1 MTTLEIIQRI
11 WSLIPPPAPDGSIE
25 VRELEMSADGTAN
38 PRLTIDHQGQRHLLI
53 PATSGARLLEDRRSS
68 GVHLL
73 SAEWGDE
80 NTRRRFVDLVC
91 LKPHLNG
98 LFDLIIF
105 EVVSAL
111 EGAHGQ
117 ADRICLAV
125 LNQWRELLSRDS
137 LPMPERSAV
146 IGLFGELLILR
157 RLAHFNPLVL
167 PIWTGPDGGR
177 FDFYAG
183 GQALEVKTTLRRQG
197 VVLTIHGHDQLEIP
211 QGGSLHVAVLL
222 VEETPTGGENLRSL
236 VEAISN
242 AGVSRVDIYRKL
254 ARLGFTP
261 DILSLLDD
269 QRFKLSERRVYR
281 VDDAFPRITAES
293 FVGAGLPR
301 GVTSIIYTIDLSV
314 PPPHPLIEA
323 DAEAVIAALAESA
336 S

>member
-11 WSLIPPPAPDGSIE
+11 WSLIPPPSPDGSIE
-25 VRELEMSADGTAN
+25 VRELETSGDETTSA
-38 PRLTIDHQGQRHLLI
+38 RLAIDQQGQRHLLI
-53 PATSGARLLEDRRSS
+53 PAPSGARLIEDKRSS

-73 SAEWGDE
+73 SAEWVDE
-80 NTRRRFVDLVC
+80 DTRRRFVDLVC

-105 EVVSAL
+105 EVLSAL
-111 EGAHGQ
+111 DESLSHP
-117 ADRICLAV
+117 DRICLAV

-137 LPMPERSAV
+137 SPRPERSAV
-146 IGLFGELLILR
+146 IGLFGELLILHR
-157 RLAHFNPLVL
+157 IAQINPLVL
-167 PIWTGPDGGR
+167 PTWTGPDGGR

-197 VVLTIHGHDQLEIP
+197 VVLTIHGHDQLETP

-222 VEETPTGGENLRSL
+222 IEETPVGGENLRSL
-236 VEAISN
+236 VDAISN
-242 AGVSRVDIYRKL
+242 AGVSRMEIYRKL

-261 DILSLLDD
+261 DTLSLLDD

-281 VDDAFPRITAES
+281 VDDRFPRITAAS
-293 FVGAGLPR
+293 FVGAILPR
-301 GVTSIIYTIDLSV
+301 GVTSISYTIDLSV
-314 PPPHPLIEA
+314 SPPHPLIEA
-323 DAEAVIAALAESA
+323 NAEAVLAALAESA

>member
-25 VRELEMSADGTAN
+25 VRELETSADETASA
-38 PRLTIDHQGQRHLLI
+38 RLAIDQQGQRHLLI
-53 PATSGARLLEDRRSS
+53 PAPSGARLLEDRRSS

-73 SAEWGDE
+73 AAEWGDE
-80 NTRRRFVDLVC
+80 NTRRHFVDLVC

-111 EGAHGQ
+111 EGSHGQ
-117 ADRICLAV
+117 ADRVCIAV

-137 LPMPERSAV
+137 SPVPERSAV

-183 GQALEVKTTLRRQG
+183 RQALEVKTTLRRQG
-197 VVLTIHGHDQLEIP
+197 IVLTFHGHYQLEIP

-222 VEETPTGGENLRSL
+222 IEETPVGGENLRSL
-236 VEAISN
+236 VDAISN

-254 ARLGFTP
+254 TRLGFTP

-281 VDDAFPRITAES
+281 VDDGFPRITAAS

-301 GVTSIIYTIDLSV
+301 GVTSISYTIDLSV
-314 PPPHPLIEA
+314 PPPNPLIEA

>member
-25 VRELEMSADGTAN
+25 VRELETSADETSSV
-38 PRLTIDHQGQRHLLI
+38 RLAIDQQGQRHLLI
-53 PATSGARLLEDRRSS
+53 LATSGARLLEDRRSS

-73 SAEWGDE
+73 AADWGDE
-80 NTRRRFVDLVC
+80 DAHRRFVDLVC

-105 EVVSAL
+105 EVLSAL
-111 EGAHGQ
+111 KESHGHP
-117 ADRICLAV
+117 DRICLAV

-137 LPMPERSAV
+137 SPLPERSAV
-146 IGLFGELLILR
+146 IGLFGELTTFR
-157 RLAHFNPLVL
+157 SLARINPLVL

-197 VVLTIHGHDQLEIP
+197 VVLTIHGHDQLEIL
-211 QGGSLHVAVLL
+211 QSGSLHVAVLL
-222 VEETPTGGENLRSL
+222 IEETPVGGENLRSL
-236 VEAISN
+236 IEAISN
-242 AGVSRVDIYRKL
+242 AGVSRVEIYRKL

-269 QRFKLSERRVYR
+269 QRFKLSERRVYH
-281 VDDAFPRITAES
+281 VDDGFPRITASS
-293 FVGAGLPR
+293 FVGASLPR
-301 GVTSIIYTIDLSV
+301 GVTSISYTIDLSV

-323 DAEAVIAALAESA
+323 NAEAVLAALADSA